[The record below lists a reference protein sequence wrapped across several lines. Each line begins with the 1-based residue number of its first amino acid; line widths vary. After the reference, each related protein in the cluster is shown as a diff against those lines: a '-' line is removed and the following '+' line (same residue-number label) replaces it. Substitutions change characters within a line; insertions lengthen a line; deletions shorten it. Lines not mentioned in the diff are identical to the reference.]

1 MQCGYDNNLHR
12 AWIIT
17 RKLPWSH
24 GAWCVGG
31 DMCVGVWNSRS
42 NENTQNWNHIAL
54 IDIWLQEKK
63 CNEGILFCSDV
74 LSRFPSFINYI
85 NFYEF
90 NFLQILICT
99 YRPTHVFMCRY
110 TYMCLCMWKPEDSS
124 GCHPQ
129 KYYPPA
135 LKHHDHWSEGHWLLD
150 WQVNEHQG
158 SSCLCSQSW
167 DYWHM

>member
-1 MQCGYDNNLHR
+1 MGH
-12 AWIIT
+12 
-17 RKLPWSH
+17 
-24 GAWCVGG
+24 
-31 DMCVGVWNSRS
+31 GVWG
-42 NENTQNWNHIAL
+42 ETCVLVCETPVQMKILKTEITLLLL
-54 IDIWLQEKK
+54 IYDFKKKK
-63 CNEGILFCSDV
+63 CNESILFCSDV
-74 LSRFPSFINYI
+74 LSRFPSFINCI

-99 YRPTHVFMCRY
+99 YKPTHVFMCRY
-110 TYMCLCMWKPEDSS
+110 THMCLCMWKPEDSA

>member
-12 AWIIT
+12 AWKIT

-24 GAWCVGG
+24 WDGVCGETCVLVCETPIQ
-31 DMCVGVWNSRS
+31 MKILKT
-42 NENTQNWNHIAL
+42 EITLLLL
-54 IDIWLQEKK
+54 IYNFKKRK
-63 CNEGILFCSDV
+63 CNEAILFCSDV
-74 LSRFPSFINYI
+74 LSRFPSFLNYI

-110 TYMCLCMWKPEDSS
+110 TYMCLCIWKPEDSS

-129 KYYPPA
+129 KSYLPA
-135 LKHHDHWSEGHWLLD
+135 LK
-150 WQVNEHQG
+150 
-158 SSCLCSQSW
+158 
-167 DYWHM
+167 